1 MGKDSALCK
10 RNSSDGV
17 KSSIILIGDWNLP
30 ALHLPTQS
38 RLKLIYQSHFSGKE
52 VFSEYFVKKLN
63 ERQRSK

>member
-1 MGKDSALCK
+1 MVL
-10 RNSSDGV
+10 

-38 RLKLIYQSHFSGKE
+38 RLKIIYQSHFSGKE

-63 ERQRSK
+63 ER